1 MQVRSPVPLRI
12 SLPLVRFVRVLT
24 VWREGLMF
32 ARMERNRHIAPGR
45 TLGLD
50 LALLRGAL
58 LCA

>member
-1 MQVRSPVPLRI
+1 
-12 SLPLVRFVRVLT
+12 
-24 VWREGLMF
+24 MF
-32 ARMERNRHIAPGR
+32 PRMERNRHIALGL